1 MIQLQSLTK
10 SFGDR
15 VLLDGVTW
23 QITDRERVG
32 LCGPNGAGKT
42 TLLRIMAGL
51 EEPDA
56 GAVLKPAALT
66 VGYLPQDGLN
76 HSGRSV
82 FEEAASAFGDLLAMK
97 DEMHALEARLGDESV
112 TTEEHEQ
119 MLARYSDLQDR
130 FRFGGGYN
138 IELKTAT
145 LLQGLGFTPADFDR
159 RTETFSGGWQMRI
172 ALAKLLLGQ
181 PNLLLLDEPT
191 NHLDLEARNWLETF
205 LVAYPYAVILVSH
218 DRFFLDAVVTRIAD
232 LTLRTLTD
240 YYTNYSGYLV
250 EHHERIEA
258 LRKAKREQDEEVARV
273 KMFIDR
279 FRYQATKA
287 SQVQSRIKML
297 EKVVP
302 IEVPP
307 ERKKIKFNFPAC
319 AKSGRT
325 VLELAHVR
333 KAYGEL
339 VVFRDLNLHIER
351 GDRIAL
357 VGHNGAGKSTL
368 MRMLSGEEAADSG
381 SRVEGHHVVMQYFAQ
396 DEATRMDPAPTVY
409 ETLAS
414 GSPNDMVPAIRNILG
429 GFLFSGDD
437 VYKRVRV
444 LSGGE
449 RTRLAVARMLL
460 RPSNVLL
467 LDEPT
472 NHLDLDSKEVLL
484 DALVDY
490 GGTLVF
496 VSHDRYFVERLAT
509 KIIEVGDGQALVY
522 PGTYAEFLWH
532 KEHPQGQDWQ
542 EGLDRREGQNGLK
555 GTPARRR
562 DAGAMASANGGS
574 LEPGPVGVGPRA
586 REKSASRESKK
597 RRDTDALPVH
607 ARTHEEK
614 KRVDAETRK
623 RDKAVRARREQLA
636 DLETRIAACEQAI
649 REIEASMSAP
659 GFYEDRAA
667 AQPII
672 DRHQTLMWEVGDLMH
687 HWEELQNAADAAA
700 GSKP

>member
-1 MIQLQSLTK
+1 MIQLSELTK
-10 SFGDR
+10 AFGDR
-15 VLLDGVTW
+15 VLFDHVTW

-42 TLLRIMAGL
+42 TLLRMMAGL
-51 EEPDA
+51 DEPDA
-56 GAVLKPAALT
+56 GRIVRPAGLT
-66 VGYLPQDGLN
+66 VGYLPQDGLT
-76 HSGRSV
+76 HAGRSV
-82 FEEAASAFGDLLAMK
+82 FDEATSAFGDLLAMK
-97 DEMHALEARLGDESV
+97 AEMHALEERLGDPSIPEG
-112 TTEEHEQ
+112 EHDA
-119 MLARYSDLQDR
+119 MLGRYSDLQDR
-130 FRFGGGYN
+130 FRLGDGYS

-145 LLQGLGFTPADFDR
+145 VLDGLGFKRSDFER
-159 RTETFSGGWQMRI
+159 PTESFSGGWQMRI

-191 NHLDLEARNWLETF
+191 NHLDLEARNWLEEY
-205 LVAYPYAVILVSH
+205 LNGYPHAVILVSH

-240 YYTNYSGYLV
+240 YHTNYSGYLL

-258 LRKAKREQDEEVARV
+258 LRKAKREQDEEIARV

-297 EKVVP
+297 EKVVV

-307 ERKKIKFNFPAC
+307 ERKRIHFDFPVC

-325 VLELAHVR
+325 VLELKNVSKR
-333 KAYGEL
+333 YGDL
-339 VVFRDLNLHIER
+339 VVFKDLNLHIER

-357 VGHNGAGKSTL
+357 VGPNGVGKSTL
-368 MRMLSGEEAADSG
+368 MRMLSGEEAPGAG
-381 SRVEGHHVVMQYFAQ
+381 QRVEGHNVVAQYFAQ

-414 GSPNDMVPAIRNILG
+414 GSPLHMVPGIRSILG

-437 VYKRVRV
+437 VYKHVRV

-460 RPSNVLL
+460 RPSNTLL

-472 NHLDLDSKEVLL
+472 NHLDLDSKDVLL

-490 GGTLVF
+490 GGTLIF

-509 KIIEVGDGQALVY
+509 KIIEVGNGAALTY
-522 PGTYAEFLWH
+522 PGTYKEFLWH
-532 KEHPQGQDWQ
+532 KEHPAELQDARKAGSGASGASGTSRERESGEPSRGLQ
-542 EGLDRREGQNGLK
+542 TGRKEGLQTGRKEKEGQ
-555 GTPARRR
+555 
-562 DAGAMASANGGS
+562 
-574 LEPGPVGVGPRA
+574 PR
-586 REKSASRESKK
+586 
-597 RRDTDALPVH
+597 
-607 ARTHEEK
+607 EEK
-614 KRVDAETRK
+614 KRVDAEARK
-623 RDKAVRARREQLA
+623 RDRASRTRQAEIDA
-636 DLETRIAACEQAI
+636 LEKRIAESEQAI
-649 REIEASMSAP
+649 REIEQTMAAP
-659 GFYEDRAA
+659 GFYDDRAA
-667 AQPII
+667 AQPVI
-672 DRHQTLMWEVGDLMH
+672 DRHQALMWRVGDLMH
-687 HWEELQNAADAAA
+687 QWEALQ
-700 GSKP
+700 SVTKV